1 MAAAPPTRIG
11 TSAKETVGAR
21 DLRGRRQ
28 RFAAPGGVHDRL
40 VGFLARALPM
50 AVGVIAALMVIT
62 PLSPR
67 GEVSFLLD
75 RNKVALIDDRLS
87 VANAMYRGRDD
98 KGRPFSLLA
107 GEAVQRSS
115 IEGLVRMRDLAAQ
128 LLLTDGPARLTA
140 NGGTYDIE
148 AETVS
153 VDGAVR
159 LTASDGYAMTA
170 SGVSVDLKT
179 RVMRGDDGVS
189 GEVPA
194 GTFSA
199 RTIRADLAARTI
211 ALDGDA
217 RLTMIPGKLRMP
229 Q

>member
-1 MAAAPPTRIG
+1 MVSSHTEME
-11 TSAKETVGAR
+11 TSEAR
-21 DLRGRRQ
+21 MLRGRRQ
-28 RFAAPGGVHDRL
+28 RFAAPGGSHDRL

-50 AVGVIAALMVIT
+50 AVGVVAALMVIT

-75 RNKVALIDDRLS
+75 RNKVALIDERLS
-87 VANAMYRGRDD
+87 VNNAMYRGRDNQ
-98 KGRPFSLLA
+98 GRPFSLMA

-115 IEGLVRMRDLAAQ
+115 IEGLVRMQDLVAQ
-128 LLLTDGPARLTA
+128 MVLSDGPARLSA
-140 NGGTYDIE
+140 GGGTYDID
-148 AETVS
+148 AETVT

-159 LTASDGYAMTA
+159 LTASDGYTMTA
-170 SGVSVDLKT
+170 RGVSVDLKS
-179 RVMRGDDGVS
+179 RVMRGDAGVS

-199 RTIRADLAARTI
+199 NSIRADLGARTLV
-211 ALDGDA
+211 LDGDA

-229 Q
+229 